1 MDILPVQLQ
10 VSESVRQVA
19 SGRLEPGAIFTRCAI
34 LESAFQTSHRHV
46 QVLVTFRRDQQRRD
60 QLVQVVQVFKA
71 FHHVAGGLALL
82 DGVLGFVLDS
92 VHVRV
97 LVVDPSLLASDLTSK
112 SA

>member
-1 MDILPVQLQ
+1 L
-10 VSESVRQVA
+10 
-19 SGRLEPGAIFTRCAI
+19 
-34 LESAFQTSHRHV
+34 
-46 QVLVTFRRDQQRRD
+46 
-60 QLVQVVQVFKA
+60 A
-71 FHHVAGGLALL
+71 FHHVAGELALL